1 MAFGCADSQICV
13 APLAQWI
20 EYRSSEPRMWVQVPH
35 GVITMSIKLL
45 KELGQVADKHSLKI
59 WAVGGFARDFV
70 LHKKTKDIDICVE
83 DDTAPL
89 INYCQKTKGA
99 SVQKFNNFGT
109 ARVIFKDGF
118 KLDFV
123 CCRKEI
129 YPKPAALPV
138 VSKATIKEDLF
149 RRDFTCNALALSLLP
164 DEFFKVYDLYN
175 SLKDIKNKKVSVLHA
190 KSFEDDP
197 TRLYRA
203 LRFAARLNF
212 KLSKD
217 TEKLFKTALQK
228 KYASLL
234 SPVRKT
240 NEIIKFLEENKPSKV
255 FNLIKKYKAQNLI
268 YPNFKAPKNIDKFK
282 TLEERFALLILTQKA
297 PELFLKTLQM
307 PKNNLALTHN
317 LLKFYNEKH
326 SPYKALTKQE
336 INLIKT
342 LMPKINK
349 FAYLP
354 CFIDG
359 KTLQKMGA
367 KGAKISE
374 VLNKIAVAQFAG
386 KIKTKRAA
394 ETLAL
399 KMIKE
404 N

>member
-1 MAFGCADSQICV
+1 
-13 APLAQWI
+13 
-20 EYRSSEPRMWVQVPH
+20 MWVQVPH
-35 GVITMSIKLL
+35 GVFIMNIKLL
-45 KELGQVADKHSLKI
+45 KELGRVADTHSLKI

-70 LHKKTKDIDICVE
+70 LHKKTQDIDICVE
-83 DDTAPL
+83 GSTAPL

-164 DEFFKVYDLYN
+164 YEFFKICDLYGA
-175 SLKDIKNKKVSVLHA
+175 LKDIKNKQVSVLHA
-190 KSFEDDP
+190 KSFEEDP

-212 KLSKD
+212 KFSKE
-217 TEKLFKTALQK
+217 TENLFKTAVAK
-228 KYASLL
+228 KYFQLL

-240 NEIIKFLEENKPSKV
+240 NEIIKFLEEQKPSKI
-255 FNLIKKYKAQNLI
+255 FNLIKKYKAENLI
-268 YPNFKAPKNIDKFK
+268 CKDFKTLKNIDKFK
-282 TLEERFALLILTQKA
+282 TLEERLALLVLNQKA
-297 PELFLKTLQM
+297 PELFLNTLQM
-307 PKNNLALTHN
+307 PKDKLVLTHN
-317 LLKFYNEKH
+317 LLKFY
-326 SPYKALTKQE
+326 KAAQAPLKPLTKQE
-336 INLIKT
+336 ISLIKT
-342 LMPKINK
+342 LTPKLNK
-349 FAYLP
+349 LAYNP

-359 KTLQKMGA
+359 KTLQNMGL

-374 VLNKIAVAQFAG
+374 VLAKISKAQFAG

-399 KMIKE
+399 RLIKR

>member
-1 MAFGCADSQICV
+1 MDRVPVFGTEDV
-13 APLAQWI
+13 G
-20 EYRSSEPRMWVQVPH
+20 SSPSRGIFMNV
-35 GVITMSIKLL
+35 KLL
-45 KELGQVADKHSLKI
+45 KELGQVAQKHNLKI
-59 WAVGGFARDFV
+59 WAVGGFARDFI
-70 LHKKTKDIDICVE
+70 LHKKTQDIDICVE
-83 DDTAPL
+83 NSTSPL
-89 INYCQKTKGA
+89 ISYCQKTKGA

-129 YPKPAALPV
+129 YTKPAALPV

-164 DEFFKVYDLYN
+164 SEFFKVYDLYN
-175 SLKDIKNKKVSVLHA
+175 SLKDIKSKKVAVLHA

-203 LRFAARLNF
+203 LRFVARLNF
-212 KLSKD
+212 TLSKE
-217 TEKLFKTALQK
+217 TEKLFKTALVK
-228 KYASLL
+228 NYISLL

-240 NEIIKFLEENKPSKV
+240 NEIIKFLEEEKPSKV

-268 YPNFKAPKNIDKFK
+268 CKDFKAPKNIDKFK

-297 PELFLKTLQM
+297 PELFLNTLQM

-317 LLKFYNEKH
+317 LFKFYKAAQA
-326 SPYKALTKQE
+326 PFKALTKQE
-336 INLIKT
+336 IKLIKALT
-342 LMPKINK
+342 PKIK
-349 FAYLP
+349 KLAYTP

-359 KTLQKMGA
+359 KTLQNRGM

-374 VLNKIAVAQFAG
+374 VLNKIAKAQFVG
-386 KIKTKRAA
+386 KIKTKKAA
-394 ETLAL
+394 KILAL
-399 KMIKE
+399 KIME
-404 N
+404 GN

>member
-1 MAFGCADSQICV
+1 M
-13 APLAQWI
+13 
-20 EYRSSEPRMWVQVPH
+20 
-35 GVITMSIKLL
+35 
-45 KELGQVADKHSLKI
+45 
-59 WAVGGFARDFV
+59 
-70 LHKKTKDIDICVE
+70 
-83 DDTAPL
+83 
-89 INYCQKTKGA
+89 
-99 SVQKFNNFGT
+99 QKFNNFGT
-109 ARVIFKDGF
+109 ARVTFKDGF

-129 YPKPAALPV
+129 YPRPAALPI

-164 DEFFKVYDLYN
+164 KEFFKVYDLYGA
-175 SLKDIKNKKVSVLHA
+175 LKDIKNKKVSVLHS

-212 KLSKD
+212 KLSKE
-217 TEKLFKTALQK
+217 TEKLFKDALAK
-228 KYASLL
+228 NYISLL

-240 NEIIKFLEENKPSKV
+240 NEIIKFLEENKPSKI
-255 FNLIKKYKAQNLI
+255 FNLIKKYKVQNLI
-268 YPNFKAPKNIDKFK
+268 CPKFKAPKNIDKFK
-282 TLEERFALLILTQKA
+282 TLEERLALLILTQKA

-317 LLKFYNEKH
+317 LLKFYKAEQA
-326 SPYKALTKQE
+326 PYKALTKQE
-336 INLIKT
+336 IGIIKT
-342 LMPKINK
+342 LTPKINK
-349 FAYLP
+349 LAYTP

-359 KTLQKMGA
+359 KTLQNIGI

-374 VLNKIAVAQFAG
+374 ILTKIAKAQFVG

-394 ETLAL
+394 VTSAL
-399 KMIKE
+399 KMMKG

>member
-1 MAFGCADSQICV
+1 
-13 APLAQWI
+13 
-20 EYRSSEPRMWVQVPH
+20 MWVQVPH
-35 GVITMSIKLL
+35 GVIIMSIKLL
-45 KELGQVADKHSLKI
+45 KELGQVADKHGLKI

-83 DDTAPL
+83 GTTAPL

-164 DEFFKVYDLYN
+164 KEFFKVCDLYDA
-175 SLKDIKNKKVSVLHA
+175 LKDIENKQVAVLHS

-212 KLSKD
+212 KLSKE
-217 TEKLFKTALQK
+217 TEKLFKNALAK
-228 KYASLL
+228 KYFQLL

-240 NEIIKFLEENKPSKV
+240 NEIIKFLEEAKPSKI
-255 FNLIKKYKAQNLI
+255 FNLIKRYKAHSLI
-268 YPNFKAPKNIDKFK
+268 CKDFKTPKNIDKFK
-282 TLEERFALLILTQKA
+282 TLEERLAILILTQKA
-297 PELFLKTLQM
+297 PELFLNTLQM
-307 PKNNLALTHN
+307 SKNNLALTHN
-317 LLKFYNEKH
+317 LLKFYKATQA
-326 SPYKALTKQE
+326 PYKALTRQE
-336 INLIKT
+336 IGIIKT
-342 LMPKINK
+342 LTPKINK
-349 FAYLP
+349 FAYAP

-359 KTLQKMGA
+359 KTLQNMGI

-374 VLNKIAVAQFAG
+374 ILTKVAKAQFIG

-394 ETLAL
+394 LTSAL
-399 KMIKE
+399 KMMKG